1 MTSPMIDLS
10 SQTGKY
16 FHLDWWQ
23 WLETRWDDRADL
35 QVSKDGGATWIKVY
49 GPVKGAIDMS
59 WKNHSAGLNPSYAVS
74 NFQFRFHLVTDSEVN
89 LSGWY
94 LDDVRLQ
101 AGECLPMAGGL
112 VVGECL

>member
-1 MTSPMIDLS
+1 
-10 SQTGKY
+10 
-16 FHLDWWQ
+16 
-23 WLETRWDDRADL
+23 
-35 QVSKDGGATWIKVY
+35 
-49 GPVKGAIDMS
+49 MS
-59 WKNHSAGLNPSYAVS
+59 WKNHSAGLDPSYAVS

-112 VVGECL
+112 VVGNVYDADANQPLVGARSRTRAVSPLSPQPPKTQPLTSPSTCCTLRAV